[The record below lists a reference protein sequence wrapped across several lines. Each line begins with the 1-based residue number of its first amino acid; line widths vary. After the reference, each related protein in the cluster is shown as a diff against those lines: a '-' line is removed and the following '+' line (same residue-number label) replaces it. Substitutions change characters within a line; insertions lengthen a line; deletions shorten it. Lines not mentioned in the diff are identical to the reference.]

1 MNIALFSKEFM
12 PYIKEPTIRN
22 KIKKEAL
29 ILEELGIIKRKKIL
43 SQYRT
48 KILQP
53 NLLKDFLILDNVE
66 LESLIEKFKLDKE
79 DIEKFIKNNK
89 QSLLKNSIIEEDITG
104 NFIVK
109 RPQRF
114 LKAYIKKEK

>member
-22 KIKKEAL
+22 KINKEADV
-29 ILEELGIIKRKKIL
+29 LEELGIIKRKKIL

-89 QSLLKNSIIEEDITG
+89 QSLLKNGIIEEDITG

-109 RPQRF
+109 KPQRF